1 MAATTFGAQ
10 AITLPVGTTAERPTG
25 AFGMIRA
32 NSTTGKIEW
41 YDSTSSSWKD
51 L

>member
-1 MAATTFGAQ
+1 MAATKFEPQ
-10 AITLPVGTTAERPTG
+10 ALTLPVGTTAERPTG
-25 AFGMIRA
+25 AFGMFRA

-41 YDSTSSSWKD
+41 YDAVSASWKD

>member
-1 MAATTFGAQ
+1 MAATTFGPQ
-10 AITLPVGTTAERPTG
+10 AVTLPVGTTAERPAG

-32 NSTTGKIEW
+32 NSTTSKIEW
-41 YDSTSSSWKD
+41 YDASSSSWKD